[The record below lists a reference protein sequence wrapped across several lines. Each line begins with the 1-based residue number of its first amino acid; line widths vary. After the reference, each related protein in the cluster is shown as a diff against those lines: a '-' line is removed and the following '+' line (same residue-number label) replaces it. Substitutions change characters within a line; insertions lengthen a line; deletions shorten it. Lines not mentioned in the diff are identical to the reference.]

1 MKESNK
7 IKAAILGYGV
17 VGKKRHDSM
26 LNSKSYDIV
35 AISDKDFKIH
45 KKPSGKRIQYFDD
58 FNDLLD
64 SVSNLDAVFIS
75 LPNKFAAKATIKA
88 LKKNLHVFCEK
99 PPARNAKELLKVRNT
114 LYKSDKK
121 LKLMYGFN
129 HRYHHSVTSA
139 KALID
144 SKKFGKIINMRGVY
158 GKSQLITFNQTDWRT
173 KREESGGGVLLDQG
187 IHMLDLMV
195 FFGGEFNKIHSFV
208 SNSFWNHDVEDN
220 AFVLMKSKSGI
231 VSQLHSSATEWRH
244 KFNLE
249 INLEKGSIILSGI
262 LSGSKSYGDEKLRI
276 ITAKPNEDHG
286 QPLEQVNKF
295 NKDPSWDTEV
305 KTFSESILK
314 NKIIKSGSI
323 DQAMYIMRLIEK
335 IYNSDPSWKK
345 NLRK

>member
-1 MKESNK
+1 MKASNK
-7 IKAAILGYGV
+7 IKVAILGYGV

-26 LNSKSYDIV
+26 LHAMSYDIV
-35 AISDKDFKIH
+35 AISDKGFKTH
-45 KKPSGKRIQYFDD
+45 KKPPGKHIQYFDD
-58 FNDLLD
+58 FNELLD
-64 SVSNLDAVFIS
+64 SVPNLDAVFIS

-88 LKKNLHVFCEK
+88 IKKKLHVFCEK
-99 PPARNAKELLKVRNT
+99 PPARNVRELLQVRSA
-114 LYKSDKK
+114 LYKSAKR

-195 FFGGEFNKIHSFV
+195 FFSGEFNQVHSFV

-220 AFVLMKSKSGI
+220 AFILMKSKSGI

-262 LSGSKSYGDEKLRI
+262 LSGSKSYGDEKLII
-276 ITAKPNEDHG
+276 ITAKPNEDNG

-314 NKIIKSGSI
+314 NKIIKSGTI
-323 DQAMYIMRLIEK
+323 DQALYIMRLIEK
-335 IYNSDPSWKK
+335 IYNSDPAWKK
-345 NLRK
+345 NLSK